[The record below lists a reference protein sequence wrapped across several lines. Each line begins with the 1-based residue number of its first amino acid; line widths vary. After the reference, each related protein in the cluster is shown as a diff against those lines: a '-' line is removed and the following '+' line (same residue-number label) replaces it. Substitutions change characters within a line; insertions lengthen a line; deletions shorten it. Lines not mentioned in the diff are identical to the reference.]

1 MNKTAIRSD
10 ALLLLTALI
19 WGFAFVAQRSGMEF
33 VGPFTYNG
41 IRFALGSLSL
51 LPLIFIMGNLNK
63 GRKAEKAA
71 TPNRSDRILFV
82 LGTLVA
88 GSVLFLGASLQ
99 QMGIVY
105 TTAGKAGFITGLY
118 VVLVPLT
125 GIFLGHKTGLPTWL
139 GAAAAVVGLYFLS
152 GAGQLNQVN
161 PGDILVA
168 LSALFWTAHVLV
180 IDHLAKRMDALKL
193 AASQFAWVSIFSLV
207 VAMLTEQIQLSSI
220 LQALAPILYGGL
232 GSVGI
237 AYTLQVVAQK
247 DAPAAHSAIILC
259 LEGVFATLGG
269 VLLLSEPFGLRSL
282 LGSFLM
288 LAGMIATQ
296 WDVIVGRKRG

>member
-51 LPLIFIMGNLNK
+51 LPLILILDGAK
-63 GRKAEKAA
+63 KRRGTEKVA
-71 TPNRSDRILFV
+71 TLARSDRILFV
-82 LGTLVA
+82 LGTLAA

-152 GAGQLNQVN
+152 GAGQLGKVN

-193 AASQFAWVSIFSLV
+193 AASQFAWVSVFSLV
-207 VAMLTEQIQLSSI
+207 VAILTEQIQLSTI
-220 LQALAPILYGGL
+220 MQALAPILYGGL

-259 LEGVFATLGG
+259 LEGVFAMLGG